1 MILFILALLFGIV
14 VFVLLLKNIKKNTKE
29 RLKYGNR
36 WEKVCEIIKIIL
48 FAETAIYLIIFIIVI
63 IKTIL
68 A

>member
-14 VFVLLLKNIKKNTKE
+14 MFVLLLRNIKKKTRE
-29 RLKYGNR
+29 RLKYGNK
-36 WEKVCEIIKIIL
+36 WEKACEIIKLIL